1 MNRIKILEVTGGSI
15 ADEAGIEP
23 GDILLSI
30 NGKAVKDIFVFRL
43 FLACEN
49 VLVEVEKKDGSI
61 LRIDIEKDE
70 DEDIGL
76 LFENPLMDK

>member
-30 NGKAVKDIFVFRL
+30 NGKAVKDIFDYRL
-43 FLACEN
+43 FWPA
-49 VLVEVEKKDGSI
+49 KM
-61 LRIDIEKDE
+61 
-70 DEDIGL
+70 
-76 LFENPLMDK
+76 FW